1 MRFWALLLIVVISA
15 VFPALPVD
23 GGDAGSSESNVSIVY
38 PPLRL
43 SEPVEDIVADLEDY
57 IPERMGQ
64 DDVPGLSIALVRD
77 GEVVWA
83 AGFGVSSS
91 ITRNPVTPGTVFE
104 VASISKVVTSYVAL
118 RLVEQGEFSLDKP
131 VTSFLSEPW
140 LPPSEYG
147 DRITL
152 RHLASHS
159 SGLTDG
165 ILLTERKVAFEPGSE
180 FRYSGVGAMYMQRVV
195 EQATGRSLE
204 DAAKELVFE
213 PLGMVSSSFANTGVV
228 RPNLANGHITYVV
241 PLLVFLGPFTL
252 VLLGIGVVGLTAL
265 RIAKGGWCPTR
276 KMVIGTFVL
285 AAVLTFSILLYLLR
299 SVLVNL
305 VLMAA
310 LCAAIFVL
318 AFTSLFFVGRR
329 MVGFLPAGWRG
340 SKRRLVLLVTRMVLV
355 TVVLF
360 WFAGLVTGPIPKS
373 IFPQASAV
381 GSLRTTATDLAT
393 FLIELAEP
401 QYLGDDIAEQIRTSQ
416 VRVDPD
422 FSWGLGPGIQHSEYG
437 DALWQNGNTPGFR
450 SVMVIYP
457 TQRIGVVVLTNSDR
471 GQAAAYDIAQRALG
485 GKSRWGSVFP

>member
-1 MRFWALLLIVVISA
+1 
-15 VFPALPVD
+15 
-23 GGDAGSSESNVSIVY
+23 
-38 PPLRL
+38 
-43 SEPVEDIVADLEDY
+43 
-57 IPERMGQ
+57 
-64 DDVPGLSIALVRD
+64 
-77 GEVVWA
+77 
-83 AGFGVSSS
+83 
-91 ITRNPVTPGTVFE
+91 
-104 VASISKVVTSYVAL
+104 
-118 RLVEQGEFSLDKP
+118 
-131 VTSFLSEPW
+131 
-140 LPPSEYG
+140 
-147 DRITL
+147 
-152 RHLASHS
+152 
-159 SGLTDG
+159 
-165 ILLTERKVAFEPGSE
+165 
-180 FRYSGVGAMYMQRVV
+180 
-195 EQATGRSLE
+195 
-204 DAAKELVFE
+204 
-213 PLGMVSSSFANTGVV
+213 
-228 RPNLANGHITYVV
+228 
-241 PLLVFLGPFTL
+241 
-252 VLLGIGVVGLTAL
+252 
-265 RIAKGGWCPTR
+265 
-276 KMVIGTFVL
+276 
-285 AAVLTFSILLYLLR
+285 
-299 SVLVNL
+299 
-305 VLMAA
+305 
-310 LCAAIFVL
+310 
-318 AFTSLFFVGRR
+318 